1 MGNLVNEEA
10 QEALFRLATIVESSE
25 DAIISKTLD
34 GVIVSWNYGAERLFG
49 YKAQEAIG
57 QHVTM
62 LIPSDRINE
71 EAQIIQKMKLGERVE
86 HFETVRQRK
95 DGTLIDIS
103 LTISPIK
110 DTTGRIIGVSKIA
123 RDISISKQVEKALF
137 HLAAIVESSE
147 DAIISKTLDGVI
159 ISWNFGAER
168 LFGYKEEEAIGQH
181 GIMLFPSERIN
192 EEAQI
197 IEKVKLGERVEH
209 FETVRQRKDGT
220 LIDIS
225 LTISPIKDTIGRI
238 IGVSK
243 IARDISTSKQVEKAL
258 RESEALLQQKAT
270 ELETTLLELKRTQIQ
285 LIQNEKMSSLGQ
297 LVAGVAHEINNPVN
311 FIYANLKPAND
322 YALDLLR
329 LLRLYQKYYPN
340 PLPEIQ
346 EEGKEIDLDF
356 LVEDLPKLFSSMQVG
371 AVRIQTIVQSLRNFS
386 RMDEAEIKQVNIHEG
401 IDSTLILLQ
410 HRLTGKSNWEIKLVK
425 NYGNLPLV
433 ECKPSQLNQVF
444 MNIICNAIDA
454 LEERDQQ
461 RTFEEIEQQPS
472 QILIS
477 TQMLDS
483 HLVQIRIADNGQ
495 GIPKIVQEQL
505 FNPFFTTKSVGKG
518 TGLGL
523 SISYQIVTKKH
534 NGSLRCHS
542 IPGHQTEFVIEIP
555 IRQTLK

>member
-1 MGNLVNEEA
+1 MENLASKQAE
-10 QEALFRLATIVESSE
+10 EALFRLVAIVESCE

-34 GVIVSWNYGAERLFG
+34 GVIVSWNLSAERMFG
-49 YKAQEAIG
+49 YKEKEVLG
-57 QHVTM
+57 QHVTI
-62 LIPSDRINE
+62 LLPADRINE
-71 EAQIIQKMKLGERVE
+71 EAQIIQKLRQGERVE
-86 HFETVRQRK
+86 HFETVRKHK

-110 DTTGRIIGVSKIA
+110 NSTGTIIGI
-123 RDISISKQVEKALF
+123 
-137 HLAAIVESSE
+137 
-147 DAIISKTLDGVI
+147 
-159 ISWNFGAER
+159 
-168 LFGYKEEEAIGQH
+168 
-181 GIMLFPSERIN
+181 
-192 EEAQI
+192 
-197 IEKVKLGERVEH
+197 
-209 FETVRQRKDGT
+209 
-220 LIDIS
+220 
-225 LTISPIKDTIGRI
+225 
-238 IGVSK
+238 SK
-243 IARDISTSKQVEKAL
+243 IARDISTSKQIEKAL
-258 RESEALLQQKAT
+258 RESEAQLRQKAID
-270 ELETTLLELKRTQIQ
+270 LEITLLELKRMQNQ
-285 LIQNEKMSSLGQ
+285 LVQNEKMSSLGQ

-311 FIYANLKPAND
+311 FIYANLKPANE
-322 YALDLLR
+322 YTQDLLR
-329 LLRLYQKYYPN
+329 LLRLYQKHYPK
-340 PLPEIQ
+340 LVPEIQ
-346 EEGKEIDLDF
+346 EESEEIDLNF
-356 LVEDLPKLFSSMQVG
+356 LVEDLPNLLSSMEVG
-371 AVRIQTIVQSLRNFS
+371 AVRIKTIVDSLRNFS

-401 IDSTLILLQ
+401 TDSTLMILQ
-410 HRLTGKSNWEIKLVK
+410 HRLKGKSNWEIKLVK

-523 SISYQIVTKKH
+523 SISYQIVTEKH
-534 NGSLRCHS
+534 NGSLWCHS

-555 IRQTLK
+555 IRHTV

>member
-1 MGNLVNEEA
+1 
-10 QEALFRLATIVESSE
+10 
-25 DAIISKTLD
+25 
-34 GVIVSWNYGAERLFG
+34 
-49 YKAQEAIG
+49 
-57 QHVTM
+57 
-62 LIPSDRINE
+62 DRINE
-71 EAQIIQKMKLGERVE
+71 EAQIIQKVKQGERVE

-110 DTTGRIIGVSKIA
+110 NTTGK
-123 RDISISKQVEKALF
+123 
-137 HLAAIVESSE
+137 
-147 DAIISKTLDGVI
+147 
-159 ISWNFGAER
+159 
-168 LFGYKEEEAIGQH
+168 
-181 GIMLFPSERIN
+181 
-192 EEAQI
+192 
-197 IEKVKLGERVEH
+197 
-209 FETVRQRKDGT
+209 
-220 LIDIS
+220 
-225 LTISPIKDTIGRI
+225 I

-285 LIQNEKMSSLGQ
+285 LIQNENMSSLGQ
-297 LVAGVAHEINNPVN
+297 LVAGIAHEINNPVN

-322 YALDLLR
+322 YTQDLLK
-329 LLRLYQKYYPN
+329 LLRLYQKYYPS

-346 EEGKEIDLDF
+346 QEGKEIELDF
-356 LVEDLPKLFSSMQVG
+356 LVEDLPKLFSSMEVG
-371 AVRIQTIVQSLRNFS
+371 AVRIQTIVRSLRNFS
-386 RMDEAEIKQVNIHEG
+386 RIDEAEIKQVNIHEG

-410 HRLTGKSNWEIKLVK
+410 HRLKGKSNWEIKLVK

-433 ECKPSQLNQVF
+433 ECKPSLLNQVF

-483 HLVQIRIADNGQ
+483 HLVQIQIADNGL
-495 GIPKIVQEQL
+495 GIPKIVQEKL

-523 SISYQIVTKKH
+523 SISYEIVTNKH

-542 IPGHQTEFVIEIP
+542 LPGHQTEFVIEIP
-555 IRQTLK
+555 IRQTV